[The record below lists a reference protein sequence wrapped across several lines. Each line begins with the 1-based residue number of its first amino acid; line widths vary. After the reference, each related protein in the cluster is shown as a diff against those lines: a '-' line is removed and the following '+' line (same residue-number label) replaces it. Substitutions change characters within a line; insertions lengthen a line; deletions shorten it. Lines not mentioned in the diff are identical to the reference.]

1 VNGKGLRLPAALL
14 AAGASGA
21 LLSAANPPVDLGPL
35 AFVALIPLLWVL
47 RHQRPRRGLLLGFCF
62 GVVYYGLLLN
72 WLLRFGV
79 IAWLPLVV
87 SQSAYSGLFGLGV
100 SRLWDDAR
108 PARSALTGAALWTA
122 LDWVRAVWPLGG
134 FGWGSLGNTQHGN
147 GLLLPLASVTGVWGV
162 SFVVV
167 LANGLLLG
175 AALRGRQA
183 VGEWRRAGVSVRK
196 ALALV
201 AVAAGAA
208 FLPALI
214 PLPDAI
220 GPGLDVAVVQGN
232 VPRELASD
240 RLLQSDVVGE
250 NHIRL
255 NRELASDPPD
265 LAIWPE
271 NSLDNDPTT
280 DAELGDEVAASIR
293 AVGSTTLV
301 GAITDAPG
309 GRYYNQ
315 ALLYSGGGQVL
326 ARYTKMHLVPFGEYV
341 PWRPFFSWTDR
352 FRPTKRDLAPGHEVS
367 LFQVQGVTLA
377 TPICFENV
385 FPDLFRRFVAAGAQ
399 VVVLTTNDSSF
410 LESVASREHVIM
422 SQMRAIETGRWIVEG
437 AISGESAIVDPHG
450 RVLARTGL
458 FEQTILRFKVP
469 TSTARTIYVRLGDWF
484 PWFCGGGVLLAFGL
498 RPVRKRRATPPAGER
513 PGATIEAGR
522 PPVPISGGSGSRV
535 LVVLPT
541 YNERATILEVLRGVL
556 AAGSNVDAL
565 VVDDA
570 SPDGTADAVEGL
582 ARESPRVRLLRRPGK
597 RGLASAYLAGFQ
609 LALREGYDVVV
620 EMDSD
625 LSHRPEDLPKL
636 IEGSALYDLTIGSR
650 YVPGGEV
657 TNWSR
662 ARVALSRAG
671 NAYARVSLR
680 LPLTDATSGFRAYR
694 RRVLELL
701 MKRETTSEGYAFQ
714 IEMAYRAFRAGSTL
728 GEIPITFR
736 EREHGASKLSRRI
749 VFEALLKVGRWG
761 LRDRLPGRR
770 SSRDAD
776 DARSSE
782 LPAADPNRP

>member
-35 AFVALIPLLWVL
+35 AFVALVPLLLAL
-47 RHQRPRRGLLLGFCF
+47 RHQPPRRGFLLGLGF
-62 GVVYYGLLLN
+62 GVVYYGLLLD
-72 WLLRFGV
+72 WLLRFGL

-87 SQSAYSGLFGLGV
+87 SQSAYSGLFGLGL

-108 PARSALTGAALWTA
+108 PARSAIIGAALWTA
-122 LDWVRAVWPLGG
+122 LDWIRSVWPLGG
-134 FGWGSLGNTQHGN
+134 FGWGALGNTQHGN
-147 GLLLPLASVTGVWGV
+147 GWLLPLASVTGVWGV

-175 AALRGRQA
+175 AGLRKRRA
-183 VGEWRRAGVSVRK
+183 IGEWRRA
-196 ALALV
+196 LALV
-201 AVAAGAA
+201 AAAAAPA
-208 FLPALI
+208 FLPGLI
-214 PLPDAI
+214 PLPTAM

-280 DAELGDEVAASIR
+280 DSELGGEVADSIR

-315 ALLYSGGGQVL
+315 ALLYSGDGQVL
-326 ARYTKMHLVPFGEYV
+326 GRYTKMHLVPFGEYV
-341 PWRPFFSWTDR
+341 PWRPLFSWTDR
-352 FRPTKRDLAPGHEVS
+352 FRPTPRDLAPGREIE
-367 LFQVQGVTLA
+367 LFQVQGVTVA

-422 SQMRAIETGRWIVEG
+422 SQIRAVETGRWIVQG
-437 AISGESAIVDPHG
+437 AISGESAIVDPRG
-450 RVLARTGL
+450 RVLAHTEL

-469 TSTARTIYVRLGDWF
+469 TSNARTIYVRLGDWF
-484 PWFCGGGVLLAFGL
+484 PWVCGGGVLLAFGKKSA
-498 RPVRKRRATPPAGER
+498 RRRRATPPAGER
-513 PGATIEAGR
+513 PGATIDAAR
-522 PPVPISGGSGSRV
+522 PPVPISGGSDSRV

-541 YNERATILEVLRGVL
+541 YNERATILQVLRGVL

-565 VVDDA
+565 VVDDT
-570 SPDGTADAVEGL
+570 SPDGTADAVEVL
-582 ARESPRVRLLRRPGK
+582 AGESPRVRLLRRPGK
-597 RGLASAYLAGFQ
+597 QGLASAYLEGFHV
-609 LALREGYDVVV
+609 ALREGYDVVV

-636 IEGSALYDLTIGSR
+636 IEGSAFYDLTIGSR

-662 ARVALSRAG
+662 PRVALSRAG

-694 RRVLELL
+694 RRVLEAL
-701 MKRETTSEGYAFQ
+701 MQRDTTSEGYAFQ
-714 IEMAYRAFRAGSTL
+714 IEMAYRAFRAGFTL

-749 VFEALLKVGRWG
+749 VFEALLKVGSWG

-770 SSRDAD
+770 GSQGAD
-776 DARSSE
+776 DTRSPG
-782 LPAADPNRP
+782 LPRT